1 MKVYMETVLVNNT
14 KYDVLVEEE
23 DRLVRLLFIISQL
36 FSDKYKK
43 HHCFLTNM
51 KFYKQ
56 RLNFS

>member
-36 FSDKYKK
+36 FSDKYKR
-43 HHCFLTNM
+43 HNCFLTNINITIV
-51 KFYKQ
+51 F
-56 RLNFS
+56 

>member
-43 HHCFLTNM
+43 H
-51 KFYKQ
+51 KY
-56 RLNFS
+56 